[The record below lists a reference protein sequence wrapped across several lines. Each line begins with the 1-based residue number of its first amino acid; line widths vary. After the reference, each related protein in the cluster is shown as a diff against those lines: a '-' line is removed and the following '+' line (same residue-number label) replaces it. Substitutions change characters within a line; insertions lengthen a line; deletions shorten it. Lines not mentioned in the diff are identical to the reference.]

1 MQRLETEAARRSHV
15 GKWEEMMQEQ
25 KQEPKERRNFY
36 IILKT
41 LVENHKKVFKQGN
54 YTLISN

>member
-41 LVENHKKVFKQGN
+41 LVEKPQKGF
-54 YTLISN
+54 

>member
-1 MQRLETEAARRSHV
+1 MQRLETEAAWRSHV

-25 KQEPKERRNFY
+25 KQGPKERRSFY

-41 LVENHKKVFKQGN
+41 LVEKPQKGF
-54 YTLISN
+54 